1 MGFEVNSTLKVK
13 AVFSTPGP
21 GDTIIGDTNNEGP
34 IGQWNLQRILREL
47 PKKGEKPLWQP
58 GSHVGHAVQ

>member
-1 MGFEVNSTLKVK
+1 MDFEVNSTLKVK

-34 IGQWNLQRILREL
+34 IGQWNLERILREQ
-47 PKKGEKPLWQP
+47 PKKGEKPQ
-58 GSHVGHAVQ
+58 